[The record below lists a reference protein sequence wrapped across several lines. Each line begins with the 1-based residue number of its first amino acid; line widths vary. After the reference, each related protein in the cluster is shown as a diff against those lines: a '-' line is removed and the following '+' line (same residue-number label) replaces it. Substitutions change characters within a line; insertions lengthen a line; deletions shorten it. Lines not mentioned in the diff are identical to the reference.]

1 MLKSYNQNSKPNIS
15 LLRNKEIEKM
25 KKMKWKDVHFVL
37 RQIKERE
44 VNLRDEKVFKPLKS

>member
-15 LLRNKEIEKM
+15 LLRNKETEKM
-25 KKMKWKDVHFVL
+25 KRKKWKDVHFVL

>member
-1 MLKSYNQNSKPNIS
+1 MNFFSNA
-15 LLRNKEIEKM
+15 EKM
-25 KKMKWKDVHFVL
+25 KRKKWKDVHFVL